1 MEENI
6 IEPHN
11 PFGGV
16 FDNLWNPKKD
26 EPEYQYTKDPLLMTP
41 EEKEAEIV
49 RVLQWTKMTPE
60 QRAAE
65 AEKRKADKSL
75 QVSSASGDSFSEE
88 TSMMCNETPS
98 VEAPGRQAVPAEIL
112 VPATK
117 EKVRPSAEK
126 VQDGHPTIAEN
137 DTIPYGEG
145 VLIVPAKPI
154 VIPEVTCEPKRMRIA
169 DLVKE
174 AYEGWRNGTRI
185 VFDAGVNSG
194 KTYFILNILLPWAHK
209 KHWKILYLCNRIP
222 LRDQI
227 QQEVERL
234 GKTVKEVGHW
244 DNDLKQIVYETR
256 IENKYEDTIRVETYQ
271 WMESFCKGNPKG
283 AMDYLKSFN
292 YIVADEYHYLL
303 TDAAINKYI
312 DLSYV
317 TLNDMTKYRPV
328 IFMSA
333 TAHPF
338 FHRWRHETNEVLP
351 ENYYY
356 IPSDYSYIKRAVF
369 YWTDAEEIAIIRQEA
384 KRGKVLVFVDQIA
397 HMKKLVRELQ
407 DEFAGEIATA
417 CSTYRPEA
425 KDCDGLEEV
434 LQDERL
440 RKRITIV
447 TTVFYNGVNIK
458 DPELIC
464 IISRL
469 WDPIVNA
476 QILGRKRPVSKQDIC
491 TVYFKGYSHERIKQ
505 ERERIRKRQLE
516 PADKWKKGKSDPEVW
531 QTYLHKLGIV
541 KMLDKYS
548 RTVGRDEFG
557 DGWVWR
563 RRAEHQYSV
572 QMESLKQMMEKGY
585 PWGMLYAVTESEQLL
600 DKIEPLRFKEME
612 DYIEENLGKPILGE
626 IMRKELVERGCIT
639 NPNDRHKDKSMPELR
654 LINRRLKDYNA
665 TVESVQEWLGTNER
679 MRFWILHR
687 LHT

>member
-1 MEENI
+1 MVESI
-6 IEPHN
+6 IETHN
-11 PFGGV
+11 PFGGI
-16 FDNLWNPKKD
+16 FDHLWNPKKD

-41 EEKEAEIV
+41 EEKEAEMG

-60 QRAAE
+60 QREAE
-65 AEKRKADKSL
+65 AERRKADKSL
-75 QVSSASGDSFSEE
+75 QIRSASGDSFSEK
-88 TSMMCNETPS
+88 TSMMRNETPF
-98 VEAPGRQAVPAEIL
+98 VEALGRQTVSAEISD
-112 VPATK
+112 PSTA

-126 VQDGHPTIAEN
+126 VQDKHPTIAEN
-137 DTIPYGEG
+137 DSISYGEG
-145 VLIVPAKPI
+145 VLIVPAEPT
-154 VIPEVTCEPKRMRIA
+154 VIPETCEPKRMRITE
-169 DLVKE
+169 LVKE
-174 AYEGWRNGTRI
+174 AFEGWRDGTRI

-234 GKTVKEVGHW
+234 GKTEREVGHW
-244 DNDLKQIVYETR
+244 DDELQQFVYETR
-256 IENKYEDTIRVETYQ
+256 IENKYENTIRVETYQ
-271 WMESFCKGNPKG
+271 WMESFCKGNPES
-283 AMDYLKSFN
+283 AMEYLKSFN

-303 TDAAINKYI
+303 TDSTINKQI

-338 FHRWRHETNEVLP
+338 FHHWRDETNEVLS
-351 ENYYY
+351 ENYYH
-356 IPSDYSYIKRAVF
+356 IPSDYSYVKRAIF

-425 KDCDGLEEV
+425 KECDGLEEV
-434 LQDERL
+434 LQDEKL

-476 QILGRKRPVSKQDIC
+476 QILGRKRPVSKQDTC

-505 ERERIRKRQLE
+505 EREHIRKRQFE
-516 PADKWKKGKSDPEVW
+516 PADKWKEGKSDPEVW
-531 QTYLHKLGIV
+531 QTYLHKPGIV
-541 KMLDKYS
+541 EMLDKYS
-548 RTVGRDEFG
+548 RTVGRDDFG
-557 DGWVWR
+557 NGWVWR
-563 RRAEHQYSV
+563 RRAEHQYLV
-572 QMESLKQMMEKGY
+572 QMDALKQMMEKGY
-585 PWGMLYAVTESEQLL
+585 QWGMLYADTESDQLL
-600 DKIEPLRFKEME
+600 SKIEPLRFKELE
-612 DYIEENLGKPILGE
+612 DYIEEHIEEKIPWE
-626 IMRKELVERGCIT
+626 VMRKELVERGCIT

-665 TVESVQEWLGTNER
+665 TVESVQKWLGTNER

>member
-1 MEENI
+1 MADTI

-41 EEKEAEIV
+41 EEKEAEMG
-49 RVLQWTKMTPE
+49 RVLQWIKMTRE

-65 AEKRKADKSL
+65 AERRKANKSL
-75 QVSSASGDSFSEE
+75 QIRSASGDSFSEK

-98 VEAPGRQAVPAEIL
+98 VEALGRQTVSAEISA
-112 VPATK
+112 PATA

-126 VQDGHPTIAEN
+126 VQDEHPTIAEN
-137 DTIPYGEG
+137 ESIPYGEG
-145 VLIVPAKPI
+145 VLIVPAEPT
-154 VIPEVTCEPKRMRIA
+154 VIPETCEPKRMRITE
-169 DLVKE
+169 LVKE
-174 AYEGWRNGTRI
+174 AFEGWRDGTRI

-194 KTYFILNILLPWAHK
+194 KTYFILNILLPWAHE

-234 GKTVKEVGHW
+234 GRIKKEVGHW
-244 DNDLKQIVYETR
+244 DDELQQYVYETR

-271 WMESFCKGNPKG
+271 WMESFCKGNPEG
-283 AMDYLKSFN
+283 AMNYLKSFN

-303 TDAAINKYI
+303 TDSTINKNI

-384 KRGKVLVFVDQIA
+384 KRGKVLVFVDQIV

-425 KDCDGLEEV
+425 KECDGLEEV

-440 RKRITIV
+440 RKQITIV

-476 QILGRKRPVSKQDIC
+476 QILGRKRPVSKQDTC

-505 ERERIRKRQLE
+505 EREHIRKRQLE
-516 PADKWKKGKSDPEVW
+516 PADKWKEGKSDPEVW
-531 QTYLHKLGIV
+531 QTYLHKPGIV
-541 KMLDKYS
+541 EMLDKYS

-563 RRAEHQYSV
+563 RRAEHQYRV
-572 QMESLKQMMEKGY
+572 QMDALELMMEKGY

-600 DKIEPLRFKEME
+600 NKIEPLRFEALE
-612 DYIEENLGKPILGE
+612 SYITEHLEKPVLGE
-626 IMRKELVERGCIT
+626 VMRKELTERGCIT
-639 NPNDRHKDKSMPELR
+639 NPNDRHKVKSAPSLTI
-654 LINRRLKDYNA
+654 LNRRLKDYGVVVRSCEKRINA
-665 TVESVQEWLGTNER
+665 KEKAT
-679 MRFWILHR
+679 FWTLYR
-687 LHT
+687 L

>member
-1 MEENI
+1 MADTI

-16 FDNLWNPKKD
+16 FDTLWNPKKD

-41 EEKEAEIV
+41 EEKEAEMG
-49 RVLQWTKMTPE
+49 RVLQWIKMTPE

-65 AEKRKADKSL
+65 AERRKADKSL
-75 QVSSASGDSFSEE
+75 QIRSASGDSFSEK

-98 VEAPGRQAVPAEIL
+98 VEAPGRQAVSAEISA
-112 VPATK
+112 PATA

-126 VQDGHPTIAEN
+126 VQDEHSTIAEN
-137 DTIPYGEG
+137 DSIPYGEG
-145 VLIVPAKPI
+145 VLIVPAEPT
-154 VIPEVTCEPKRMRIA
+154 VIPETCEPKRMRIA

-174 AYEGWRNGTRI
+174 AFEGWRNGTRI

-234 GKTVKEVGHW
+234 GRIKKEVGHW
-244 DNDLKQIVYETR
+244 DDELQQFVYETR

-271 WMESFCKGNPKG
+271 WMESFCKGNPEG
-283 AMDYLKSFN
+283 AMNYLKSFN

-303 TDAAINKYI
+303 TDSTINKNI

-425 KDCDGLEEV
+425 KECDGLEEV

-476 QILGRKRPVSKQDIC
+476 QILGRKRPVSKQDTC

-505 ERERIRKRQLE
+505 EREHIRKRQLE
-516 PADKWKKGKSDPEVW
+516 PADKWKEGKSDSEVW
-531 QTYLHKLGIV
+531 QTYLHKPGIV
-541 KMLDKYS
+541 EMLDQYS

-563 RRAEHQYSV
+563 RRAEHQYRV
-572 QMESLKQMMEKGY
+572 QMDALKQMMEKGY
-585 PWGMLYAVTESEQLL
+585 PWGMLYAVTESNQLL
-600 DKIEPLRFKEME
+600 SKIEPLRFEALE
-612 DYIEENLGKPILGE
+612 SYITEHLEKPVLGE
-626 IMRKELVERGCIT
+626 VMRKELTERGCIT
-639 NPNDRHKDKSMPELR
+639 NPNDRHKVKSAPSLTI
-654 LINRRLKDYNA
+654 INRRLKDYGVVVRSCEKRINA
-665 TVESVQEWLGTNER
+665 KEKAT
-679 MRFWILHR
+679 FWTLYR
-687 LHT
+687 L

>member
-1 MEENI
+1 MAENI

-41 EEKEAEIV
+41 EEKEAEMGC
-49 RVLQWTKMTPE
+49 VLQWIKMTPE
-60 QRAAE
+60 QREAE
-65 AEKRKADKSL
+65 AERRKADKSL
-75 QVSSASGDSFSEE
+75 QTRSASGDSFSEE
-88 TSMMCNETPS
+88 TSMMRNDMPS
-98 VEAPGRQAVPAEIL
+98 VEAQGRQTVSAEISD
-112 VPATK
+112 PSTA
-117 EKVRPSAEK
+117 EKVKPSAEK
-126 VQDGHPTIAEN
+126 VQDEHPTIAEN
-137 DTIPYGEG
+137 DFIPYGEG
-145 VLIVPAKPI
+145 VLIVPAEPT
-154 VIPEVTCEPKRMRIA
+154 VIPETCEPKRMRITE
-169 DLVKE
+169 LVKE
-174 AYEGWRNGTRI
+174 AFEGWRDGTRI

-194 KTYFILNILLPWAHK
+194 KTYFILNILLSWAHK

-234 GKTVKEVGHW
+234 GRIKKEVGHW
-244 DNDLKQIVYETR
+244 DDELQQYVYETR

-271 WMESFCKGNPKG
+271 WMESFCKGNPEG
-283 AMDYLKSFN
+283 AMNYLKSFN

-303 TDAAINKYI
+303 TDSTINKYI
-312 DLSYV
+312 DISYV

-425 KDCDGLEEV
+425 KECDGLEEV

-476 QILGRKRPVSKQDIC
+476 QILGRKRPVSKQDTC

-505 ERERIRKRQLE
+505 EREHIRKRQLE
-516 PADKWKKGKSDPEVW
+516 PADKWKEGKSDPEVW
-531 QTYLHKLGIV
+531 QTYLHKPGIV
-541 KMLDKYS
+541 EMLDKYS

-563 RRAEHQYSV
+563 RRAEHQYRV
-572 QMESLKQMMEKGY
+572 QMDALELMMEKGY
-585 PWGMLYAVTESEQLL
+585 QWGMLYAVTESEQLL
-600 DKIEPLRFKEME
+600 NKIEPLRFEALE
-612 DYIEENLGKPILGE
+612 SYITEHLEKPVLGE
-626 IMRKELVERGCIT
+626 IMRKELTERGCIT
-639 NPNDRHKDKSMPELR
+639 NPNDRHKVKSAPSLTI
-654 LINRRLKDYNA
+654 LNRRLKDYGVVVRSCEKRINA
-665 TVESVQEWLGTNER
+665 KEKAT
-679 MRFWILHR
+679 FWTLYR
-687 LHT
+687 L